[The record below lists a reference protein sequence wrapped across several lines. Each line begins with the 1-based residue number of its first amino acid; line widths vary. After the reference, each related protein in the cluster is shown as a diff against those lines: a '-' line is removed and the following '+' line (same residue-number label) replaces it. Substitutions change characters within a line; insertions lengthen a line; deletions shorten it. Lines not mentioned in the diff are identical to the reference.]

1 MITIGITGGVGSGK
15 SSVLDYIKNHYS
27 AYVILADE
35 VGHQLM
41 EPGGATYDRLIEV
54 YGNEIL
60 MDDGTIDKKKLAEI
74 AFKNSASIQKIN
86 GLTHPL
92 ICNAIVKEMEKI
104 EKSGK
109 YEFLFLETAIL
120 EESGMSDECDW
131 VWYIHAPEE
140 VRIERLMASRGYS
153 RQRCKAIMKQQME
166 EEKFYK
172 IADYVI
178 ENGGDFEETKAQI
191 HRLLG

>member
-140 VRIERLMASRGYS
+140 VRIERLIASRGYS

-166 EEKFYK
+166 EERFYK

>member
-54 YGNEIL
+54 YGNGIL
-60 MDDGTIDKKKLAEI
+60 MEDGTIDKKKLAEI

-92 ICNAIVKEMEKI
+92 IEMEKI

-131 VWYIHAPEE
+131 VWYIHAPDE

>member
-131 VWYIHAPEE
+131 VWYIHAPDE

>member
-15 SSVLDYIKNHYS
+15 SSVLDYIKRHYS

-54 YGNEIL
+54 YGNGIL
-60 MDDGTIDKKKLAEI
+60 MEDGTIDKKKLAEI
-74 AFKNSASIQKIN
+74 AFKDAASIQKIN

-92 ICNAIVKEMEKI
+92 ICKTIVKEMEKI

-131 VWYIHAPEE
+131 VWYIHAPDE

>member
-1 MITIGITGGVGSGK
+1 MSFTIVKTV
-15 SSVLDYIKNHYS
+15 
-27 AYVILADE
+27 
-35 VGHQLM
+35 
-41 EPGGATYDRLIEV
+41 T
-54 YGNEIL
+54 
-60 MDDGTIDKKKLAEI
+60 AE
-74 AFKNSASIQKIN
+74 
-86 GLTHPL
+86 HW
-92 ICNAIVKEMEKI
+92 IVKEMEKI

-131 VWYIHAPEE
+131 VWYIHAPDE

>member
-54 YGNEIL
+54 YGNGIL
-60 MDDGTIDKKKLAEI
+60 MEDGTIDKKKLAEI

-92 ICNAIVKEMEKI
+92 ICKAIVKEMEKI

-153 RQRCKAIMKQQME
+153 KQRCKAIMKQQME
-166 EEKFYK
+166 EERFYK

>member
-15 SSVLDYIKNHYS
+15 SSVLEYIKSRYP
-27 AYVILADE
+27 AYIILADE
-35 VGHQLM
+35 VGHRLM
-41 EPGGATYDRLIEV
+41 KPGGATYSVLVQV
-54 YGNEIL
+54 YGTDIL
-60 MDDGTIDKKKLAEI
+60 MENGAIDRKKLAEL
-74 AFKNSASIQKIN
+74 AFADQKSVQKIN
-86 GLTHPL
+86 ALTHPL
-92 ICNAIVKEMEKI
+92 ICDAILEERKAVEE
-104 EKSGK
+104 SGQ

-131 VWYIHAPEE
+131 VWYIHASTEI
-140 VRIERLMASRGYS
+140 RIKRLMASRGYS
-153 RQRCKAIMKQQME
+153 REKCESIMKQQLDE
-166 EEKFYK
+166 QRFYK